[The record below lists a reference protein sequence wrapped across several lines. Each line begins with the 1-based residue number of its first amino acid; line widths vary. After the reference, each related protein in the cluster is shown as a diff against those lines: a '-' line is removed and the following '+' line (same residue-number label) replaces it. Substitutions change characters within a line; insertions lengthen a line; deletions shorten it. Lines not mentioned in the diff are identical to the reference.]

1 MLKTIIQNKNVNRLL
16 RFEAM
21 AFGKAVLAHAK
32 THAVREAE
40 LHQFNF
46 VAASVYAPVAAAQN
60 RHTLPFRKKFLSE
73 PDDHW
78 RLAGAAD
85 GKIAHADDRS
95 FQPPLS
101 QPTLRVEPSPHAHDS
116 TIRHRQRPE
125 QRTHER

>member
-1 MLKTIIQNKNVNRLL
+1 MLKTIIQNKNVNGLL

-21 AFGKAVLAHAK
+21 AFGKAVLANTERNTALK
-32 THAVREAE
+32 SE
-40 LHQFNF
+40 LHQLNF
-46 VAASVYAPVAAAQN
+46 VAGPICTAVATAQN
-60 RHTLPFRKKFLSE
+60 RHTLPFRKRFLSE
-73 PDDHW
+73 PDDHG

-125 QRTHER
+125 QRPH

>member
-1 MLKTIIQNKNVNRLL
+1 
-16 RFEAM
+16 M
-21 AFGKAVLAHAK
+21 AFGKAVLANAERNTALK
-32 THAVREAE
+32 AE

-46 VAASVYAPVAAAQN
+46 VAGPICTAVATAQN

-101 QPTLRVEPSPHAHDS
+101 QPTLRGRPSPHAHD
-116 TIRHRQRPE
+116 RPVPHRQLPEPRPP
-125 QRTHER
+125 